1 MAEKVI
7 AIKIDVQGT
16 ADQKKKIVGLELN
29 LKKLTDQQKK
39 LKKQVKDGVI
49 TNEQY
54 AKSIAK
60 VNLGLKGTRRQLL
73 VTRQAMLGIDGFTTR
88 LGKSFRKFGTSVS
101 GAFVGLFAAQ
111 KLFQIMSDGVKTIK
125 DFEQQ
130 MATVKAI
137 TGATGEEFLKLQK
150 SAKDLGSS
158 TQFTASQVGKLQEE
172 FAKLGFSTQEIL
184 DASEATLDLATAT
197 GSDLA
202 QAAEVAAST
211 LNGFGLEAKDTKKV
225 VDLMAE
231 SFSSTPLDINK
242 FQESMKLV
250 APTAKAVGE
259 SIQDTTAKLGL
270 LAKNGLSG
278 SIAGTQLSRVF
289 IELNKKGI
297 SLDEAMERVSSSTN
311 KLGTATELVKD
322 RGAKALLIFADQSK
336 ELKKLTNNFQDSAGA
351 AKQMAAVVGDT
362 LEGDLKRLSSAFEGL
377 ILGSAG
383 TEFFRDLTQGATELI
398 SALSDLTSNTHEE
411 SEALEDQRIAVN
423 VLVSQISSL
432 NIGTDERKKLI
443 QELNRISPKFLEG
456 LDKENLTTE
465 ILGKRLK
472 EVNTQLVNQIRI
484 KRQDEKIKEQGEKVA
499 DRLEEKRR
507 VGKKLSAEILRIREK
522 GFKGVSTEIAQG
534 KDKLDQAI
542 ELLDVLKEN
551 AETTKRISSFGT
563 YSEVLNDEA
572 KAVQNLRGFINLLTI
587 SKEEQEEEDKRLL
600 KLANDKNALLI
611 ELGINEQEKE
621 KTLINLRQQSITQLE
636 ALGTAEAKLEIIR
649 RKALTDVPVVSAVS
663 EKKLTKAEKE
673 AEKEA
678 KRVEAENKRK
688 LKAEERFLEKVDKLK
703 KSSSLL
709 AIEDERKLQLEK
721 LRLQKE
727 ALEAEAELKIKDKKK
742 LDNTLLSLTNSFKV
756 KEDEINNTFDKKDK
770 SKSNAKKQEKIDD
783 IIEVGQ
789 FALNSSSVLIDSIA
803 NIELQK
809 EKDKLNNKLI
819 TEKEFAVL
827 KYNIEKKAFERQKK
841 VDITQA
847 IMNGAVGVTKAFAQ
861 GGLLGVITGSI
872 VAASTAVQIASISK
886 QKYPAAS
893 FADGG
898 FTGGGSGIADETGFK
913 QAGIVHEGE
922 YVVPKH
928 VLGTS
933 EGSSLVG
940 ALENMRT
947 NQPMPNLGIG
957 YANGGMVGGG
967 SLDLK
972 GLRKEVV
979 LAVSESIN
987 SIQVTNVATET
998 TSQAIKVNNIEQEAS
1013 FG

>member
-60 VNLGLKGTRRQLL
+60 VNLGLKGTRRELL

-297 SLDEAMERVSSSTN
+297 SLDEAMERVSGSTN

-351 AKQMAAVVGDT
+351 AKQMAAIVGDT

-383 TEFFRDLTQGATELI
+383 TEFFRDITQGATELI
-398 SALSDLTSNTHEE
+398 STLSDLTSNTHEE
-411 SEALEDQRIAVN
+411 SDALEDQRIKTNLLVQRILRLNEGSEERAKLVNELN
-423 VLVSQISSL
+423 VL
-432 NIGTDERKKLI
+432 NKD
-443 QELNRISPKFLEG
+443 FLKN
-456 LDKENLTTE
+456 LDQENLSNE
-465 ILGKRLK
+465 VLAKRLK
-472 EVNTQLVNQIRI
+472 EVNKQLVSQILI
-484 KRQDEKIKEQGEKVA
+484 KREDEKLSEKA
-499 DRLEEKRR
+499 EDQADAEIDRLEAEADLEK
-507 VGKKLSAEILRIREK
+507 
-522 GFKGVSTEIAQG
+522 Q
-534 KDKLDQAI
+534 
-542 ELLDVLKEN
+542 
-551 AETTKRISSFGT
+551 
-563 YSEVLNDEA
+563 
-572 KAVQNLRGFINLLTI
+572 LLTI
-587 SKEEQEEEDKRLL
+587 RESKFKGISEEVAIGKTQLEQAQELLKVLDEQSIRSRTQTSFGGSVESTNLQADAADKLRGIINSLSVANKEVNEQNEEANRLAENREKLLKKLGIEENTTLEDKKKKTLVNTKLLDSEKELTKEEVKANKDKEKASK
-600 KLANDKNALLI
+600 KLANDK
-611 ELGINEQEKE
+611 
-621 KTLINLRQQSITQLE
+621 
-636 ALGTAEAKLEIIR
+636 
-649 RKALTDVPVVSAVS
+649 
-663 EKKLTKAEKE
+663 
-673 AEKEA
+673 
-678 KRVEAENKRK
+678 
-688 LKAEERFLEKVDKLK
+688 LKAEEKLIKDSEKLRNEAD
-703 KSSSLL
+703 LL
-709 AIEDERKLQLEK
+709 AITKKEDLEIAK
-721 LRLQKE
+721 LRIAIQAQQDEIESSIANEDLRNT
-727 ALEAEAELKIKDKKK
+727 ALLDLEANRLAKEKAIRNK
-742 LDNTLLSLTNSFKV
+742 FK
-756 KEDEINNTFDKKDK
+756 EE
-770 SKSNAKKQEKIDD
+770 KKQEDAADDVKNDAEKKELDKIKREGAIQIATELANTLTNIAQGKADREKD
-783 IIEVGQ
+783 I
-789 FALNSSSVLIDSIA
+789 ALASLDA
-803 NIELQK
+803 ELQGG
-809 EKDKLNNKLI
+809 LI
-819 TEKEFAVL
+819 TQQQFEAKKLA
-827 KYNIEKKAFERQKK
+827 IEKKAFEKK
-841 VDITQA
+841 KRLELANVA
-847 IMNGAVGVTKAFAQ
+847 ISLATE
-861 GGLLGVITGSI
+861 
-872 VAASTAVQIASISK
+872 IASIQAAAAANPLNAVTFGGAGISQAAVLTGIAIAK
-886 QKYPAAS
+886 SAIQAGAIASQK
-893 FADGG
+893 FAEGG

-967 SLDLK
+967 SLDLQ
-972 GLRKEVV
+972 GLENRMTKAISNS
-979 LAVSESIN
+979 LS